1 MASFVTQPAKQFLGG
16 FSPGAAYGACGSANG
31 AYGIYGIAGA
41 QQANLP
47 ASGVRPTVRR
57 MNLVGVAFA
66 TFVPWVIFCFL
77 TAALSFEMHFR
88 QPSTVQALVIAT
100 ASVLVVVLVG
110 DLWWICQ
117 KRQMGVAG
125 MNGASWVLFMCFTGL
140 VAVALAV
147 VFGNRVFELNSEPFF
162 DITALNS
169 YDEVDPGSVR
179 GQELMDAGQILF
191 SKNAHLDL
199 TKSMSFK
206 NQNTY
211 CVTPI
216 TVSNG
221 DIWNPPLPSYDF
233 WAVGKD
239 CCSPTANS
247 FHCGAWD
254 NPKARGGLRMVQDDE
269 RAFYRLAV
277 QQAQSAYAIK
287 AVHPLF
293 FHWVAEP
300 VVETYRLQ
308 QNAYKAFLLA
318 MGCYLAC
325 QIMLVCLAS
334 MCFYKLRQH

>member
-1 MASFVTQPAKQFLGG
+1 MASFAPAKQLLGG
-16 FSPGAAYGACGSANG
+16 FGAGAAYGATG
-31 AYGIYGIAGA
+31 AYGIYGMAGP
-41 QQANLP
+41 QQANLAMP
-47 ASGVRPTVRR
+47 GGRPTVRR
-57 MNLVGVAFA
+57 MNLVGVATA
-66 TFVPWVIFCFL
+66 TFVPWIIFCFL

-88 QPSTVQALVIAT
+88 QPSTVQALVLAT
-100 ASVLVVVLVG
+100 AAILVVVLVG

-117 KRQMGVAG
+117 KRQMGIAG
-125 MNGASWVLFMCFTGL
+125 MHGASWVLFLCLTGL
-140 VAVALAV
+140 VAVAMAV
-147 VFGNRVFELNSEPFF
+147 DFGNRIFELNSEPFF
-162 DITALNS
+162 DITSLNS
-169 YDEVDPGSVR
+169 YDEVDPAGVR

-216 TVSNG
+216 TVTDG
-221 DIWNPPLPSYDF
+221 KIWNPPLPSYDF

-239 CCSPTANS
+239 CCSSTANS
-247 FHCGAWD
+247 FRCGAWD

-325 QIMLVCLAS
+325 QLMLVFLAS
-334 MCFYKLRQH
+334 TCFNKLRQY